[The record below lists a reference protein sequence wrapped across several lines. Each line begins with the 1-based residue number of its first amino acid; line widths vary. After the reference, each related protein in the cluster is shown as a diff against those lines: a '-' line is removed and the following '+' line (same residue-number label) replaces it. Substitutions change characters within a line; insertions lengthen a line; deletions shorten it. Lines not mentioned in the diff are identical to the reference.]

1 MPPLIHLFL
10 GLALGGLG
18 GLLFL
23 RGRAG
28 EVAARLRLREE
39 RLAEVEA
46 ALAAKD
52 AEARQAQL
60 ENAGL
65 KTLLEQE
72 RKVSAEKLQAFE
84 AAQRQLTD
92 SFKALSGDALAA
104 NNRSFLELAKATLE
118 KFQEGAKSDLDKRQV
133 SIQEL
138 VKPVRESLDKFEGK
152 IQEIE
157 KTRVGAYEGLRQHLE
172 SMGVVQ
178 ERLRLEASNLVKAL
192 RAPATRGR
200 WGEIQLQ
207 RVVEMAG
214 MLEHCDFV
222 QQSSVQGDAGR
233 LRPDLIVKLPS
244 GKSIVVDAKAPLAS
258 YIDAIEAPTDELR
271 LLKLQD
277 HARQIRDHVMALSR
291 KSYWEQ
297 FSPSPEFVVLFLP
310 GENFYGAALEHDPSL
325 IEAGVKNR
333 VLIATPTTLI
343 ALLQAVAYGWRQE
356 SLAENAREISAV
368 GAELFKR
375 LGTMASHWN
384 NIGKHLGQSVEAYND
399 ATASLSSR
407 VLVTARKLKELDAAH
422 GADELPAA
430 KPVAQT
436 ISTRRLEAPDE
447 LSLED
452 KPSAK

>member
-1 MPPLIHLFL
+1 MSPFLFL
-10 GLALGGLG
+10 LLGVALGGAVGALG
-18 GLLFL
+18 AAFLF
-23 RGRAG
+23 RSRVG
-28 EVAARLRLREE
+28 EARILGERLQLREE

-46 ALAAKD
+46 ALRSSE
-52 AEARQAQL
+52 AEARQAQV

-84 AAQRQLTD
+84 SAQQRLTE
-92 SFKALSGDALAA
+92 SFKALSSDALAT

-118 KFQEGAKSDLDKRQV
+118 KFQESAKSDLDKRQI

-157 KTRVGAYEGLRQHLE
+157 KSRVGAYEGLRQHLDTM
-172 SMGVVQ
+172 SQTQ

-222 QQSSVQGDAGR
+222 QQASVQGDAGR

-258 YIDAIEAPTDELR
+258 YIDAIEAPSDEIR

-291 KSYWEQ
+291 KGYWEQ

-368 GAELFKR
+368 GA
-375 LGTMASHWN
+375 
-384 NIGKHLGQSVEAYND
+384 
-399 ATASLSSR
+399 
-407 VLVTARKLKELDAAH
+407 
-422 GADELPAA
+422 
-430 KPVAQT
+430 
-436 ISTRRLEAPDE
+436 
-447 LSLED
+447 
-452 KPSAK
+452 